1 MNRKKKIKHRSY
13 IVALCWFKVKRLN
26 NFHRLSEIMKAYFKM
41 GAEKKNS
48 MRAERF
54 NETMQ
59 IFTQQNVREKGL
71 RGKEKLSVD
80 DWKLWAVN
88 GILPLPG

>member
-1 MNRKKKIKHRSY
+1 
-13 IVALCWFKVKRLN
+13 
-26 NFHRLSEIMKAYFKM
+26 
-41 GAEKKNS
+41 

-54 NETMQ
+54 NETME

-71 RGKEKLSVD
+71 RGKEKSVD

-88 GILPLPG
+88 GILPPPG

>member
-1 MNRKKKIKHRSY
+1 
-13 IVALCWFKVKRLN
+13 
-26 NFHRLSEIMKAYFKM
+26 
-41 GAEKKNS
+41 

-54 NETMQ
+54 HETME
-59 IFTQQNVREKGL
+59 IFTQQNVRGKGL

-88 GILPLPG
+88 RLLPLPG